1 VSVAEDWLLAID
13 TSSEVASLALAPVGA
28 GHGLPGAE
36 LTWQAG
42 RAQTTTLLTQVDRLL
57 RLCEID
63 SSALSVVAI
72 ATGPGGFNALRV
84 GMSVAKG
91 FAFALDIP
99 IIGVGTLEL
108 AAQAVAAWGCE
119 TPVRAF
125 VGAGRGRVVSAD
137 FSWLGGRLTQRGEMT
152 NRAFGELADG
162 LGEPTA
168 LAGEL
173 LEREAAALRSQP
185 RVVLPGPAAR
195 RRRAGSLLDLAA
207 QRWRDGEWDDLV
219 TLEPIYVHAT
229 SRAGDEP
236 VTAATLPM
244 PGTTL

>member
-1 VSVAEDWLLAID
+1 MSVAEDWLLAID
-13 TSSEVASLALAPVGA
+13 TSSEVASLALAPVGLA
-28 GHGLPGAE
+28 HGLAGAE

-42 RAQTTTLLTQVDRLL
+42 RAQTTTLLAQVDRLC
-57 RLCEID
+57 RLCDID
-63 SSALSVVAI
+63 ASVFSAVAV
-72 ATGPGGFNALRV
+72 ATGPGSFNALRV

-99 IIGVGTLEL
+99 IIGVGTLAL
-108 AAQAVAAWGCE
+108 AARAVVAWGCE

-137 FSWLGGRLTQRGEMT
+137 FGWLEGQLVQRGEMT
-152 NRAFGELADG
+152 NRAYGELADG

-173 LEREAAALRSQP
+173 LEREAASLRIQP
-185 RVVLPGPAAR
+185 YAILPGPAAR

-229 SRAGDEP
+229 SHAGAGEASGP
-236 VTAATLPM
+236 TLPM
-244 PGTTL
+244 PGTRV

>member
-1 VSVAEDWLLAID
+1 VAEDWLLAID
-13 TSSEVASLALAPVGA
+13 TSSEVASVALAPVGER
-28 GHGLPGAE
+28 HGLPGAE

-42 RAQTTTLLTQVDRLL
+42 RAQTTSLLAQIDRLL
-57 RLCEID
+57 RLCEIEA
-63 SSALSVVAI
+63 SALSAVAI

-99 IIGVGTLEL
+99 IIGAGTLEL

-125 VGAGRGRVVSAD
+125 VTAGRGRVVSAD
-137 FSWLGGRLTQRGEMT
+137 FGWLGGRLMQRGELT
-152 NRAFGELADG
+152 NRAVDELADG
-162 LGEPTA
+162 LREPTA
-168 LAGEL
+168 LAGEV
-173 LEREAAALRSQP
+173 LEREASALRGKP
-185 RVVLPGPAAR
+185 YVVLPGPSAR
-195 RRRAGSLLDLAA
+195 RRRAGGLLDLAA

-229 SRAGDEP
+229 SRADVEP
-236 VTAATLPM
+236 AAAVTLPM